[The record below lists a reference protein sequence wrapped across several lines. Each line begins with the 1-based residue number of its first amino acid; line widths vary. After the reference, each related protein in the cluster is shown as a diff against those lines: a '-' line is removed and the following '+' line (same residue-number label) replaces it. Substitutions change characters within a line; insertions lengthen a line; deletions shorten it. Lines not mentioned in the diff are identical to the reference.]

1 MIYQPQRQKF
11 VDIDDK
17 LIIGTGRKIYR
28 YTKYQIQIERR
39 TGRLHDLSATET
51 EICRYR

>member
-17 LIIGTGRKIYR
+17 LIGTGRKIYI

-39 TGRLHDLSATET
+39 TGRLHDISATET